1 MFLWYNH
8 IVRRDS
14 MIHILRS
21 EIDGLTLF
29 KDKKVMFDLVAE
41 KNVTE
46 DDVLNGNVMRIDD
59 LIDKLNTIALVGS
72 NATGKTTQLRLIKMV
87 ISVFL
92 ALDSLNEFENLA
104 DQFEDTFRFTNYFY
118 NAKTLYKVESAV
130 KKTTDGDFAFIEE
143 TIYSKKVYPSHKK
156 SELFNFDLTKR
167 GQQELL
173 RRSSLPDEIT
183 AFLRDDDT
191 IFSTIVRKIMNNK
204 VQDIVIDEI
213 DMTNKNKLTTKEK
226 IPVEY
231 IKYFDP
237 SIESI
242 RILSKDVPS
251 EKMNVEV
258 TFKNDSIIQ
267 VPLIELSNYLSSGTI
282 KGINL
287 FIDIEKTLK
296 NGGYLIIDE
305 IENHLH
311 KSIIMNII
319 QLFANSLNKN
329 GATLIF
335 STHYSEIID
344 MVPRTDMIYVATK
357 EENLIQFKKMSQGLG
372 DQDRNDKK
380 KSEVLLSGK
389 LSNTPTYK
397 DLKRVRAKLR
407 SAVSETSSGSDGGA
421 GE

>member
-1 MFLWYNH
+1 
-8 IVRRDS
+8 

-213 DMTNKNKLTTKEK
+213 DMTNKNKLTTKDK

-357 EENLIQFKKMSQGLG
+357 EENLIQFKKMSQCLG

>member
-1 MFLWYNH
+1 
-8 IVRRDS
+8 

-118 NAKTLYKVESAV
+118 NAKTLYKVESSV
-130 KKTTDGDFAFIEE
+130 KKTTDGDFAFTEE

-407 SAVSETSSGSDGGA
+407 SAVSETSSGNAGGA

>member
-1 MFLWYNH
+1 
-8 IVRRDS
+8 

-130 KKTTDGDFAFIEE
+130 KKTTDGDFAFTEE

>member
-1 MFLWYNH
+1 
-8 IVRRDS
+8 

-130 KKTTDGDFAFIEE
+130 KKTTDGDFAFTEE

-311 KSIIMNII
+311 KSIMMNII

>member
-1 MFLWYNH
+1 
-8 IVRRDS
+8 

-104 DQFEDTFRFTNYFY
+104 DQFEDNFRFTNYFY

-372 DQDRNDKK
+372 DEDRNDKK

>member
-1 MFLWYNH
+1 
-8 IVRRDS
+8 

-46 DDVLNGNVMRIDD
+46 EDVLNGNVMRIDD

-130 KKTTDGDFAFIEE
+130 KKTTDGDFAFTEE

-213 DMTNKNKLTTKEK
+213 DMTNKNKLTTKDK

>member
-1 MFLWYNH
+1 
-8 IVRRDS
+8 

-92 ALDSLNEFENLA
+92 ALDRLNEFENLA

>member
-1 MFLWYNH
+1 
-8 IVRRDS
+8 

-213 DMTNKNKLTTKEK
+213 DMTNKNKLTTKDK

-251 EKMNVEV
+251 DKMNVEV

-296 NGGYLIIDE
+296 NGSYLIIDE

-329 GATLIF
+329 GGTLIF

-372 DQDRNDKK
+372 DEDRNDKK

-407 SAVSETSSGSDGGA
+407 SAVSETSIDSDGGA

>member
-1 MFLWYNH
+1 
-8 IVRRDS
+8 

-311 KSIIMNII
+311 KSVIMNII
-319 QLFANSLNKN
+319 QVFANSLNKN

>member
-1 MFLWYNH
+1 
-8 IVRRDS
+8 

-104 DQFEDTFRFTNYFY
+104 DQFQDTFRFTNYFY

-130 KKTTDGDFAFIEE
+130 KKTTDGDFSFIEE

-173 RRSSLPDEIT
+173 KRSSLPDEIT

-372 DQDRNDKK
+372 DEDRNDKK

-407 SAVSETSSGSDGGA
+407 SAVSETSSGSAGGA

>member
-1 MFLWYNH
+1 
-8 IVRRDS
+8 

-251 EKMNVEV
+251 EKMNIEV

>member
-1 MFLWYNH
+1 
-8 IVRRDS
+8 

-213 DMTNKNKLTTKEK
+213 DMTNKNKLTTKDK

-231 IKYFDP
+231 IKYFDL

-251 EKMNVEV
+251 EKMNIEV

>member
-1 MFLWYNH
+1 
-8 IVRRDS
+8 

-213 DMTNKNKLTTKEK
+213 DMTNKNKLTTKDK

-311 KSIIMNII
+311 KSIMMNII

>member
-1 MFLWYNH
+1 
-8 IVRRDS
+8 

-130 KKTTDGDFAFIEE
+130 KKTTNGDFSFIEE
-143 TIYSKKVYPSHKK
+143 AIYSKKVYPSHKK

-213 DMTNKNKLTTKEK
+213 DMTNKNKLTTKDK

>member
-1 MFLWYNH
+1 MFLWYNNS
-8 IVRRDS
+8 VRRDS

-407 SAVSETSSGSDGGA
+407 SAVSETSSDSDGGA

>member
-1 MFLWYNH
+1 
-8 IVRRDS
+8 

-173 RRSSLPDEIT
+173 KRSSLPDEIT

-213 DMTNKNKLTTKEK
+213 DMTNKNNLTTKEK

-251 EKMNVEV
+251 EKMNIEV

-311 KSIIMNII
+311 KSVIMNII

-344 MVPRTDMIYVATK
+344 TVPRTDMIYVATK

-372 DQDRNDKK
+372 DEDRNDKK

-407 SAVSETSSGSDGGA
+407 SAVSETSSGNAGGA

>member
-1 MFLWYNH
+1 
-8 IVRRDS
+8 

-118 NAKTLYKVESAV
+118 NAKTLYKVESAI

-372 DQDRNDKK
+372 DEDRNDKK

>member
-1 MFLWYNH
+1 
-8 IVRRDS
+8 

-213 DMTNKNKLTTKEK
+213 DMTNKNKLTTKDK

-287 FIDIEKTLK
+287 FIDIEKTLR

>member
-1 MFLWYNH
+1 
-8 IVRRDS
+8 

-213 DMTNKNKLTTKEK
+213 DMTNKNKLTTKDK

-251 EKMNVEV
+251 DKMNVEV

-296 NGGYLIIDE
+296 NGSYLIIDE

-329 GATLIF
+329 GGTLIF

>member
-1 MFLWYNH
+1 
-8 IVRRDS
+8 

-104 DQFEDTFRFTNYFY
+104 DQFQDTFRFTNYFY

-130 KKTTDGDFAFIEE
+130 KKTTDGDFSFIEE

-173 RRSSLPDEIT
+173 KRSSLPDEIT

-344 MVPRTDMIYVATK
+344 TVPRTDMIYVATK

-372 DQDRNDKK
+372 DEDRNDKK

-407 SAVSETSSGSDGGA
+407 SAVSETSSGSAGGA

>member
-1 MFLWYNH
+1 
-8 IVRRDS
+8 

-311 KSIIMNII
+311 KSVIMNII

>member
-1 MFLWYNH
+1 MFLWYNNS
-8 IVRRDS
+8 VRRDS

-130 KKTTDGDFAFIEE
+130 KKTTDGDFAFTEE

>member
-1 MFLWYNH
+1 
-8 IVRRDS
+8 

-213 DMTNKNKLTTKEK
+213 DMTNKNKLTTKDK

-311 KSIIMNII
+311 KSIMMNII

-329 GATLIF
+329 GGTLIF

-372 DQDRNDKK
+372 DEDRNDKK

-407 SAVSETSSGSDGGA
+407 SAVSETSIDSDGGA

>member
-1 MFLWYNH
+1 MFLWYNNS
-8 IVRRDS
+8 VRRDS

>member
-1 MFLWYNH
+1 
-8 IVRRDS
+8 

-104 DQFEDTFRFTNYFY
+104 DQFEDNFRFTNYFY

-213 DMTNKNKLTTKEK
+213 DMTNKNKLTTKDK

-251 EKMNVEV
+251 DKMNVEV

-296 NGGYLIIDE
+296 NGSYLIIDE

-329 GATLIF
+329 GGTLIF

-372 DQDRNDKK
+372 DEDRNDKK

-407 SAVSETSSGSDGGA
+407 SAVSETSSGNAGGA

>member
-1 MFLWYNH
+1 
-8 IVRRDS
+8 

-226 IPVEY
+226 IPVDY

-329 GATLIF
+329 GGTLIF

-372 DQDRNDKK
+372 DEDRNDKK

-407 SAVSETSSGSDGGA
+407 SAVSETSIDSDGGA

>member
-1 MFLWYNH
+1 
-8 IVRRDS
+8 

-311 KSIIMNII
+311 KSIMMNII

-329 GATLIF
+329 GGTLIF

>member
-1 MFLWYNH
+1 
-8 IVRRDS
+8 

-357 EENLIQFKKMSQGLG
+357 EENLIQFKKNVA
-372 DQDRNDKK
+372 R
-380 KSEVLLSGK
+380 SG
-389 LSNTPTYK
+389 
-397 DLKRVRAKLR
+397 
-407 SAVSETSSGSDGGA
+407 
-421 GE
+421 

>member
-1 MFLWYNH
+1 
-8 IVRRDS
+8 

-213 DMTNKNKLTTKEK
+213 DMTNKNKLTTKDK

-251 EKMNVEV
+251 DKMNVEV

-296 NGGYLIIDE
+296 NGSYLIIDE

-372 DQDRNDKK
+372 DEDRNDKK

-407 SAVSETSSGSDGGA
+407 SAVSETSIDSDGGA

>member
-1 MFLWYNH
+1 
-8 IVRRDS
+8 

-72 NATGKTTQLRLIKMV
+72 NATGKTTQLRLNKMV

>member
-1 MFLWYNH
+1 
-8 IVRRDS
+8 

-251 EKMNVEV
+251 DKMNVEV

-296 NGGYLIIDE
+296 NGSYLIIDE

-329 GATLIF
+329 GGTLIF

-372 DQDRNDKK
+372 DEDRNDKK

-407 SAVSETSSGSDGGA
+407 SAVSETSIDSDGGA

>member
-1 MFLWYNH
+1 
-8 IVRRDS
+8 

-59 LIDKLNTIALVGS
+59 LIDKLNTFALVGS
-72 NATGKTTQLRLIKMV
+72 NATGKTTQLSLNKMV

>member
-1 MFLWYNH
+1 
-8 IVRRDS
+8 

-104 DQFEDTFRFTNYFY
+104 DQFEDNFRFTNYFY

-407 SAVSETSSGSDGGA
+407 RAVSETSSGSDGGA

>member
-1 MFLWYNH
+1 
-8 IVRRDS
+8 

-329 GATLIF
+329 GGTLIF

-372 DQDRNDKK
+372 DEDRNDKK

-407 SAVSETSSGSDGGA
+407 SAVSETSIDSDGGA

>member
-1 MFLWYNH
+1 
-8 IVRRDS
+8 

-104 DQFEDTFRFTNYFY
+104 DQFEDTFRFTNYKKKK
-118 NAKTLYKVESAV
+118 KTLYKVESAV

-213 DMTNKNKLTTKEK
+213 DMTNKNKLTTKDK

>member
-1 MFLWYNH
+1 MFLWYNNS
-8 IVRRDS
+8 VRRDS

-389 LSNTPTYK
+389 LSNTPTYR